1 MKDKFNFIAFAFV
14 QNKLNAYQ
22 LTHFK
27 FKFERESNKSS
38 IIGRESHFIA
48 LAFVHTS

>member
-22 LTHFK
+22 LTHLNSK
-27 FKFERESNKSS
+27 LKEKVINHLSFEEKV
-38 IIGRESHFIA
+38 IFIA
-48 LAFVHTS
+48 LTFVHTS